1 MTFVEGIW
9 TLFTSSFAGS
19 ENQQRKEGGFS
30 LSIFI
35 FYFFSS
41 FDTCSNT
48 NDLYVSDMDV
58 HVCIFKVRDASC
70 TQTSLG
76 QCKC

>member
-1 MTFVEGIW
+1 MTLVEGIW

-19 ENQQRKEGGFS
+19 ENQQRKEGGFLS
-30 LSIFI
+30 LN
-35 FYFFSS
+35 FYFLFFSS